1 MKLLCSSDLTQY
13 FLTLGNHLRIDFSEE
28 SVIIPNQQ
36 HRQDKSREPREERFH
51 SIAFDSEDE
60 ECYEDTIDFIRRSKQ
75 RRSSV
80 DGPRPSVS
88 LHAVTWNLGCSV
100 SLTAMNV
107 VNSARR

>member
-1 MKLLCSSDLTQY
+1 MKLLSSSGLTQY
-13 FLTLGNHLRIDFSEE
+13 LLTLGNHLRIDFSEE
-28 SVIIPNQQ
+28 SVIIANQQ
-36 HRQDKSREPREERFH
+36 HRQDKPREERRH
-51 SIAFDSEDE
+51 SNTFDSEDE

-80 DGPRPSVS
+80 DGPLPSVS

-100 SLTAMNV
+100 SLNAMNA